1 MLNTLEELKDEG
13 KKFLEQFEQLN
24 EDGKRSVISY
34 MRGIRDGQLISEKT
48 A

>member
-1 MLNTLEELKDEG
+1 MLKTLEEMKTDG
-13 KKFLEQFEQLN
+13 KKFIEQFEKLD

-34 MRGIRDGQLISEKT
+34 MRGLRDGQLISEKT